1 MGRGREGRGEGES
14 GRGREKEGEG
24 KGGESEREE
33 VTWLTAPFLLL
44 PTTQITKFNW
54 RTNLENQLVIGT
66 KLIQLPF
73 GGH

>member
-1 MGRGREGRGEGES
+1 MGGGGGRR
-14 GRGREKEGEG
+14 REKEGEG